1 MAAPKLFGPAFSTF
15 VRTCRIALIEKG
27 VDYVHEDFNF
37 LEGWPDGYER
47 RHPFRKVPA
56 FEHGDVSLYETAAI
70 TRYVDEAF
78 DGPALQPATAA
89 LRARMTQVQCI
100 VDSYVYGPVIGTIVI
115 QRAVVPMQG
124 GSPDEDAIRAA
135 VPAATLGLGVL
146 DDMLSGSEHLAGDTF
161 SLADAHLVP
170 VMGYF
175 TQMPEADAVLGPLG
189 NLTAWWQR
197 AAARGSV
204 EGTTP
209 RLG

>member
-1 MAAPKLFGPAFSTF
+1 MATPILFGPAFSTF

-27 VDYVHEDFNF
+27 VDYAQEDFNF

-56 FEHGDVSLYETAAI
+56 FQHGDVSLYETAAI

-124 GSPDEDAIRAA
+124 GNPDEDAIRAA
-135 VPAATLGLGVL
+135 VPAAALGLGVL
-146 DDMLSGSEHLAGDTF
+146 DGMLAGSAYLAGEAF

-175 TQMPEADAVLGPLG
+175 TQMPEAVDVLAPLG
-189 NLTAWWQR
+189 NLSAWWQR
-197 AAARGSV
+197 VGARTSV
-204 EGTTP
+204 EQTTP
-209 RLG
+209 SLG